1 MVQFVGF
8 VCKIFG
14 TSLKTGLLLIG
25 NSLKPL
31 EVAAS
36 ATDAN
41 IQKKVFGSGTTLI
54 LLNEEMN
61 HIMKTGKYLE
71 KQDLVSKYTT
81 ETIKNESKERKWEF
95 LGMLLET
102 LGGSLLGN
110 FLTLKGTIRAGKG
123 VKKASKAKRAGK
135 GTIRACEG
143 TAGQNY

>member
-1 MVQFVGF
+1 MKIHKLFVGF

-71 KQDLVSKYTT
+71 K
-81 ETIKNESKERKWEF
+81 
-95 LGMLLET
+95 
-102 LGGSLLGN
+102 
-110 FLTLKGTIRAGKG
+110 
-123 VKKASKAKRAGK
+123 
-135 GTIRACEG
+135 
-143 TAGQNY
+143 